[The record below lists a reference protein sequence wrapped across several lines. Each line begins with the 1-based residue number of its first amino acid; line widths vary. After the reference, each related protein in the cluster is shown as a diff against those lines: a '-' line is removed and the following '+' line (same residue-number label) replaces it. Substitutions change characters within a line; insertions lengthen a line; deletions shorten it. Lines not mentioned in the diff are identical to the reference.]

1 MKKLLF
7 IFSFFF
13 LFVLNGKTQEV
24 EILTLEDCLRI
35 GIDNNLSLEGKRKE
49 IQRSKYGVSENRSK
63 LLPQINAIAGYSNNF
78 DPPVSV
84 TDGSSYGVPYNI
96 TQTLQHSANAGLEMQ
111 MPLFNQT
118 LYTSMSIAK
127 VMEEISRL
135 SYGKAREDVILQIS
149 KMYYLGQVTA
159 EQIMLIKAN
168 ITRLEELRDITQAF
182 FDNGMSMEVDL
193 KRVNINLENLKVQ
206 YDNAQAMMKQQLN
219 MLKYIM
225 DYPAEKEIA
234 LTPVNTDS
242 ITTVALTG
250 LSENI
255 YELQLS
261 QSQVQLAER
270 QKKII
275 TNGYIPSLSLTG
287 SWRYAAY
294 TDKGYHWFHSGPSN
308 QWFRSYGVGLT
319 LRIPIFDGL
328 DKTYKI
334 KKAMHQEVHKGDTL
348 LVLDDREYKI
358 RVMEAE
364 AALKD
369 AQAGATVINATLN
382 TTQTTA
388 SVYDASIAEIE
399 VRLAKLE
406 KDRKRYEN
414 LVKRNAATP
423 IQLEQ
428 IVTDYEA
435 TRKKLEATKRQ
446 KKAALSGV
454 DEVSYRRMN
463 TEAAIQRA
471 TAALEMARLNL
482 SYTVVIAP
490 CDGKLGRRSLEEG
503 QFISAGQTITYIL
516 PDTQKWIVANYKET
530 QIENL
535 HIGQEVFVTVD
546 AISDKEF
553 KGKVTSI
560 SGATGSKYSL
570 VPTDNSAGN
579 FVKIQ
584 QRIPVRIDFTDLSKE
599 DNERLAAGMM
609 VVVKARL

>member
-1 MKKLLF
+1 MKRLLF

-49 IQRSKYGVSENRSK
+49 IQKSKYGVSENRSK
-63 LLPQINAIAGYSNNF
+63 LLPQINAIAGYNNNF

-96 TQTLQHSANAGLEMQ
+96 TKTLQHSANAGLEMQ

-334 KKAMHQEVHKGDTL
+334 KIMDKEYVMRVAATIREQLVTMTDTP
-348 LVLDDREYKI
+348 VLMSWGIGEF
-358 RVMEAE
+358 M
-364 AALKD
+364 
-369 AQAGATVINATLN
+369 ATVFNDLPGLKFHVNGRLFQGEVLICLN
-382 TTQTTA
+382 G
-388 SVYDASIAEIE
+388 SDYYEVYLRNGTDIE
-399 VRLAKLE
+399 C
-406 KDRKRYEN
+406 
-414 LVKRNAATP
+414 
-423 IQLEQ
+423 
-428 IVTDYEA
+428 
-435 TRKKLEATKRQ
+435 
-446 KKAALSGV
+446 LS
-454 DEVSYRRMN
+454 DEVCFD
-463 TEAAIQRA
+463 E
-471 TAALEMARLNL
+471 
-482 SYTVVIAP
+482 
-490 CDGKLGRRSLEEG
+490 LGELIDRH
-503 QFISAGQTITYIL
+503 
-516 PDTQKWIVANYKET
+516 
-530 QIENL
+530 IES
-535 HIGQEVFVTVD
+535 GT
-546 AISDKEF
+546 DKEEYARF
-553 KGKVTSI
+553 CEQAAMSFGF
-560 SGATGSKYSL
+560 
-570 VPTDNSAGN
+570 GN
-579 FVKIQ
+579 
-584 QRIPVRIDFTDLSKE
+584 
-599 DNERLAAGMM
+599 
-609 VVVKARL
+609 